1 MSIWRQGLWRYRL
14 TTAGVGLAVLSAA
27 TAAQSPPLALSVAAA
42 TAGVLVSTLEIL
54 ANRRRTRQFR
64 FHPRDGDDYRDV
76 AEQVPSPKRV
86 LTSAH
91 STGVVPTAESVR
103 LRGQRI
109 RCVVSPTS
117 YVLGR
122 DLRRWSFD
130 FLARHARTAAMYN
143 GAVLGLADDLP
154 TGADDPV
161 VTLRPA
167 HYFDFYCSNLLAPYD
182 VYEAGR
188 DTLAMRG
195 RDLLLDHRHRLRR
208 FADSRLANVVGIS
221 TLAFTIDGRLLLVA
235 QTRDNVGSPGLIAP
249 SGSGSLEP
257 QDVSATLAAPS
268 LQDVI
273 VAGALRELREEC
285 HLEPH
290 EIAESAVLGF
300 GRWMSRGGMP
310 EFCTV
315 TLLKVTA
322 EQVLRRAVRW
332 TERPYV
338 GEVLAVHVPPT
349 TEWNPDAPLALLPA
363 ENRHSASWP
372 LAFSLS
378 CLTDCMTDET
388 WPQRA
393 ALTAVVDT

>member
-14 TTAGVGLAVLSAA
+14 TAAGVGLAILSAA
-27 TAAQSPPLALSVAAA
+27 TATQSPPLALSVAAA
-42 TAGVLVSTLEIL
+42 TAGLLVSTLEIL

-64 FHPRDGDDYRDV
+64 FHPRDGDDYRDIV
-76 AEQVPSPKRV
+76 EQVRYPKRV

-91 STGVVPTAESVR
+91 STGIIPTDESSR

-167 HYFDFYCSNLLAPYD
+167 HYFDFFCSNLLAPYD

-188 DTLAMRG
+188 DTRPMRG
-195 RDLLLDHRHRLRR
+195 RDLILDHRDRLRR

-221 TLAFTIDGRLLLVA
+221 TLAFTLDGRLLLVA

-257 QDVSATLAAPS
+257 GDAAATVTAPS
-268 LQDVI
+268 LQEVI

-290 EIAESAVLGF
+290 EIAESVVLGF
-300 GRWMSRGGMP
+300 GRWISRGGVP

-322 EQVLRRAVRW
+322 EEVLRRAVLW

-338 GEVLAVHVPPT
+338 GEVLAVPVPT
-349 TEWNPDAPLALLPA
+349 TTQWDPDDPLALLPA
-363 ENRHSASWP
+363 ENRHSVSWP
-372 LAFSLS
+372 LAFGLS
-378 CLTDCMTDET
+378 CLTDCMTDEA

-393 ALTAVVDT
+393 ALTALVDQ